1 MHLVGIL
8 HKSYFFLRISHGEVY
23 SFHVFFNAFFNFDQP
38 VRVLSNIS
46 SIFIIFS
53 FAISKQSVVRP

>member
-8 HKSYFFLRISHGEVY
+8 RKSYVFLRISHAEVY
-23 SFHVFFNAFFNFDQP
+23 SFHVFFNADFNYYQP